1 MVRKSRKLE
10 SYKKVSSY
18 IITSCDLNPQ
28 GILFGGVIA
37 SEIDKFAS
45 SIAKEYSNSNT
56 VTASLYISFYNPAY
70 IGEELLFK
78 GRLAY
83 VGNTSIGVLV
93 DVEAKN
99 YKTGDKRMVASSY
112 IVLVA
117 KGENGKV
124 KLPEPQITEKGKK
137 LYNMGKT
144 LKEKLIELSKFLYS
158 K

>member
-10 SYKKVSSY
+10 NYKKVSSY

-117 KGENGKV
+117 KGERNFIIWGK
-124 KLPEPQITEKGKK
+124 P
-137 LYNMGKT
+137 
-144 LKEKLIELSKFLYS
+144 
-158 K
+158 